1 MARKFTFRF
10 EAILQVRKQ
19 QEQLSKQRFLRA
31 QADEQAVSAAME
43 RLAELLWKADRR
55 VSCGLA
61 LAGGLGIDGGQM
73 IFAPLRAG
81 LRAHASRRHERDVL
95 RLETAR
101 CRGQLLQ
108 DMKSHKVLGQFKA
121 RAAAAHQLKEGQAA
135 VRESDDLHAMFSS
148 ANRVADVAATD
159 MGGSHPMP
167 LPPDAAAKDG
177 RRAICAFPPSTIES
191 LI

>member
-31 QADEQAVSAAME
+31 QADEQSASAATE
-43 RLAELLWKADRR
+43 RLSELLLKADRR
-55 VSCGLA
+55 MSYSLA
-61 LAGGLGIDGGQM
+61 QAGGLENDGRQM
-73 IFAPLRAG
+73 ILG

-101 CRGQLLQ
+101 CRAQLLQ
-108 DMKSHKVLGQFKA
+108 DMKSRKVLGQFKA
-121 RAAAAHQLKEGQAA
+121 RAAAAHQLKEAQAA
-135 VRESDDLHAMFSS
+135 VRESDDLHVMFSS
-148 ANRVADVAATD
+148 ANRIADV
-159 MGGSHPMP
+159 
-167 LPPDAAAKDG
+167 AAKDG
-177 RRAICAFPPSTIES
+177 RYALPQNVIES

>member
-31 QADEQAVSAAME
+31 QAAEQAATAAME

-61 LAGGLGIDGGQM
+61 QTGGLGIDGGQM
-73 IFAPLRAG
+73 IFTPLRAG

-95 RLETAR
+95 CLETAR
-101 CRGQLLQ
+101 CRAQLLQ
-108 DMKSHKVLGQFKA
+108 DMKSRKVLGQFKA
-121 RAAAAHQLKEGQAA
+121 RAVAAHHLKEGQAA

-148 ANRVADVAATD
+148 ANRIADVAATD
-159 MGGSHPMP
+159 IGGGHTICT
-167 LPPDAAAKDG
+167 LPQNM
-177 RRAICAFPPSTIES
+177 IES

>member
-19 QEQLSKQRFLRA
+19 VEQTTKQRFLRA
-31 QADEQAVSAAME
+31 QAAEQAASAAMG

-55 VSCGLA
+55 MSCSLA
-61 LAGGLGIDGGQM
+61 QAGGIGIDGRQM
-73 IFAPLRAG
+73 ILA

-101 CRGQLLQ
+101 CRAQLLR
-108 DMKSHKVLGQFKA
+108 DIKSRKVLGQFKG

-135 VRESDDLHAMFSS
+135 VRESDDLHAMFSF
-148 ANRVADVAATD
+148 ANGIADV
-159 MGGSHPMP
+159 
-167 LPPDAAAKDG
+167 AAKDG
-177 RRAICAFPPSTIES
+177 RHALPPSTIES